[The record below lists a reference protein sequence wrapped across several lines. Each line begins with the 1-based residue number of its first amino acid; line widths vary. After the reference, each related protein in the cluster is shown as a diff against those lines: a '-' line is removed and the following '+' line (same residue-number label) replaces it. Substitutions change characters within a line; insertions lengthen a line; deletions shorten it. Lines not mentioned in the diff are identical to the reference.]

1 MHHTETRDHGQRKI
15 MVVDNLEEGRRLMRL
30 WLERRGYAVVEAGD
44 GQEAVEMARR
54 EVPDL
59 ILMDIRM
66 PKLDGFGAA
75 EGIRAHDYLSGV
87 PIVAVS
93 ADNTEYAKTR
103 AGAAGFC
110 AYLTKPV
117 LTEELSELLGRCLPP
132 KNAVI
137 H

>member
-1 MHHTETRDHGQRKI
+1 MHHTETRDHGQQKI
-15 MVVDNLEEGRRLMRL
+15 MVVDNLEESRRLLRV
-30 WLERRGYAVVEAGD
+30 WLERRGYEVVEAGD
-44 GQEAVEMARR
+44 GQEAVELARR

-59 ILMDIRM
+59 ILMDIKM

-93 ADNTEYAKTR
+93 GDNTEYAKAR
-103 AGAAGFC
+103 AGEAGFC

-117 LTEELSELLGRCLPP
+117 LTDELSELLGRCLPS
-132 KNAVI
+132 KNGVA